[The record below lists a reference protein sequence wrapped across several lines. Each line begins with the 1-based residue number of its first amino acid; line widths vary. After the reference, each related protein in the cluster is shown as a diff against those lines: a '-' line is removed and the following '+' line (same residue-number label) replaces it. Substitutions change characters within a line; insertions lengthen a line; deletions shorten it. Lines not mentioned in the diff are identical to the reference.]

1 MTVAAKV
8 VARLGTAKKMVYSPA
23 DMADEGTQGGH
34 SPVEKL
40 EERVAEL
47 ESLSE
52 ELGRAPESELTG
64 MLERAV
70 TLVDEIN
77 TGIESRLCAA
87 QQESGEV
94 EGLLDRVD
102 FGPFDDAMENLE
114 NESPE
119 GSSGS
124 E

>member
-1 MTVAAKV
+1 
-8 VARLGTAKKMVYSPA
+8 MVYSPA
-23 DMADEGTQGGH
+23 DMEDKGTKSTH
-34 SPVEKL
+34 NPVEKL

-52 ELGRAPESELTG
+52 ELGRAPESELSG

-77 TGIESRLCAA
+77 TGIESRLSAA

-102 FGPFDDAMENLE
+102 FGPFDAAMESLE

>member
-1 MTVAAKV
+1 MAEENAHDEHT
-8 VARLGTAKKMVYSPA
+8 PA
-23 DMADEGTQGGH
+23 EN
-34 SPVEKL
+34 L

-47 ESLSE
+47 ETLSQ
-52 ELGRAPESELTG
+52 ELGRAPDVELSG

-70 TLVDEIN
+70 TLVVEIN
-77 TGIESRLCAA
+77 TGIESRIYSA

-102 FGPFDDAMENLE
+102 FGPFDAAMQSLQS
-114 NESPE
+114 ESPE
-119 GSSGS
+119 GSSGP